1 MKKRTAAFMVLST
14 SLLFSSV
21 VSADTHSPRG
31 GTDHGNVKV
40 WYDYSIAS
48 YGFTSHYDHAIS
60 TWNGRNANVSISKTL
75 NNSGQVD
82 RYYVGTT
89 TEPNLFGRT
98 IFYNDLGIAV
108 DPDWFSWS
116 RSVVSAYYN
125 QLHDYEGGVNFTAA
139 RIKHTTAHEVGH
151 SLGLD
156 HTTASAQVSTSLM
169 TAGNHPSV
177 NRDNNTPTSY
187 DISELRSLYGGP
199 ALKAPDLNAE
209 TPNPNVVNIE
219 TEYELFDNLSE
230 LSNNSD
236 LVVVASPMDDFENR
250 KHIATFYDTGDLQ
263 DYYTLNNL
271 SIKKVLAGDS
281 SDIGENLEVIESNAI
296 VDFGL
301 QKVKMVNDGYQETQK
316 GTEYILFLSKNPQGQ
331 YQIINRNAGVFTLD
345 EVNSAA
351 TNKRGTFITRDNDI
365 RDNLLNEVTNTYS
378 NEL

>member
-1 MKKRTAAFMVLST
+1 M
-14 SLLFSSV
+14 
-21 VSADTHSPRG
+21 
-31 GTDHGNVKV
+31 
-40 WYDYSIAS
+40 
-48 YGFTSHYDHAIS
+48 
-60 TWNGRNANVSISKTL
+60 
-75 NNSGQVD
+75 
-82 RYYVGTT
+82 
-89 TEPNLFGRT
+89 
-98 IFYNDLGIAV
+98 
-108 DPDWFSWS
+108 
-116 RSVVSAYYN
+116 
-125 QLHDYEGGVNFTAA
+125 
-139 RIKHTTAHEVGH
+139 
-151 SLGLD
+151 
-156 HTTASAQVSTSLM
+156 
-169 TAGNHPSV
+169 
-177 NRDNNTPTSY
+177 
-187 DISELRSLYGGP
+187 
-199 ALKAPDLNAE
+199 
-209 TPNPNVVNIE
+209 VNIE
-219 TEYELFDNLSE
+219 TEYEFFDNLSE

-236 LVVVASPMDDFENR
+236 LVVVASPTDDFENR

-345 EVNSAA
+345 EINSAA